1 MDSWNDLVVDA
12 QDVLDKNYTGDYTI
26 PAPGVYPHQ
35 WLWDSCFIAIGTRH
49 LDVSRAKSELTSLVS
64 SQWHNGMI
72 PHMRFNSAPS
82 YLRDRLIWNSAINPR
97 SPDGIATSGI
107 TQPPMLAEA
116 VYRVGMKLPKAER
129 HSWYHSMYPHIV
141 SYHQW
146 LYAERDPHN
155 EGLVLQI
162 HPWESGL
169 DNTPPWMNELHLN
182 QLPIWIKTIDKLK
195 LGPLVSKFRTDTHR
209 IPAGQRIDIIDAL
222 GLFSN
227 QRTLRRKKYDIN
239 NILRQ
244 SLFSIEDLTFNCIF
258 IRANQHLRNIAKS
271 LRVKLP
277 EGLEENM
284 LQSENALEKLW
295 DPHTGQYYSRDFV
308 SHRLLKEQSVAT
320 LMPLYTG
327 VIPKE
332 RAEQLVRL
340 IENQHLFG
348 APYPVPSVPLSSE
361 WFDPSKYWQGPT
373 WINTNWLVV
382 DGLRRMGFEDHATAL
397 KLSTIDLVIEN
408 GIYEYYNPQTGESGG
423 AKDFSWTASLVVDL
437 IHS

>member
-1 MDSWNDLVVDA
+1 
-12 QDVLDKNYTGDYTI
+12 
-26 PAPGVYPHQ
+26 
-35 WLWDSCFIAIGTRH
+35 
-49 LDVSRAKSELTSLVS
+49 
-64 SQWHNGMI
+64 
-72 PHMRFNSAPS
+72 
-82 YLRDRLIWNSAINPR
+82 
-97 SPDGIATSGI
+97 
-107 TQPPMLAEA
+107 
-116 VYRVGMKLPKAER
+116 
-129 HSWYHSMYPHIV
+129 
-141 SYHQW
+141 
-146 LYAERDPHN
+146 
-155 EGLVLQI
+155 
-162 HPWESGL
+162 
-169 DNTPPWMNELHLN
+169 MNELHLN

-295 DPHTGQYYSRDFV
+295 DPYTGQYYSRDFV